1 MALLVYL
8 APESIGYQ
16 QLHAYERGESMWLVE
31 NKNSDSFKLKIDF
44 LGNFQTWSYDEADKE
59 NDNYCE
65 FIPFMFACIVLTL
78 NTIVGVSTL
87 PKLSNVEPVTPV
99 EPVVDPVDVVDLI
112 LDNKDKVE

>member
-1 MALLVYL
+1 MKDVRVCDLQKIKILIFFI
-8 APESIGYQ
+8 E
-16 QLHAYERGESMWLVE
+16 
-31 NKNSDSFKLKIDF
+31 IDF